1 MGAVVIGMI
10 LVLVL
15 GVAVMLLVAVPA
27 HQEGRDLLTE
37 HGEAVMARATSRTKA
52 TVERTEAALAS
63 ATRRKSD

>member
-1 MGAVVIGMI
+1 MVIGMI

-15 GVAVMLLVAVPA
+15 GVAVMLVVAVPA

-63 ATRRKSD
+63 GPRRKTY